1 MWYPLHN
8 DSQILISRAFL
19 PPQLQVR
26 APLWGCFRKV
36 PNRTFIK
43 LKSQN
48 VLPFSVGISV
58 NATNVHSVAQ
68 AKAWVI
74 LVSFLSLPL
83 YIKLIIKSYWLCLFR
98 CTWICWLVFVI
109 YATPLVHHLPATL
122 QPWLSNSSAFHQPFL
137 SPTFFVLWS
146 ELSENRSLND
156 FLENWLSNLYEKG
169 FLRQIRNDWLKR
181 TSLLWLFIRTHHA
194 EQHIKDSKKSCHKGI
209 GSEI

>member
-1 MWYPLHN
+1 MILLFPSFAPLYQPLRSWLPEVSYWEPFFCSSYSPWVILPIHVI
-8 DSQILISRAFL
+8 STAWRLQILISRAFL
-19 PPQLQVR
+19 PPQLQVH

-48 VLPFSVGISV
+48 ILPFSVGISV
-58 NATNVHSVAQ
+58 NGTNVHSVAQ

-122 QPWLSNSSAFHQPFL
+122 QPWLSNSSAFH
-137 SPTFFVLWS
+137 
-146 ELSENRSLND
+146 
-156 FLENWLSNLYEKG
+156 
-169 FLRQIRNDWLKR
+169 
-181 TSLLWLFIRTHHA
+181 
-194 EQHIKDSKKSCHKGI
+194 
-209 GSEI
+209 